1 MIYTLFVVAAVVAAV
16 LLILIVLIQD
26 NKGGATGALGGS
38 GATQMMGAKRAG
50 DFLEKATWGCAIT
63 FMALCIGAT
72 FMKKMEA
79 GETTNTNANI
89 KAAQE
94 TQQSITAPLPSAET
108 TPVK

>member
-72 FMKKMEA
+72 
-79 GETTNTNANI
+79 
-89 KAAQE
+89 AQE
-94 TQQSITAPLPSAET
+94 TEQSITAPLPSAET
-108 TPVK
+108 SPVK